1 MPWDLGDSVPLTIQI
16 RDSDGN
22 LANATDVSVAVT
34 LPDGSTHNS
43 GSILPVSVG
52 QYEYDYATLQAGRHN
67 VRWVATGTNA
77 SAYTDSFVV
86 DPADDGDFISL
97 QDAKTFL
104 RLDLTQTTYDELL
117 RVYISSACEMI
128 TDRMGPVS
136 PKTVSETKSVFQA
149 QFMLQQYPVIA
160 VISVEMLPGPVA
172 VDQADLDAGNS
183 GWYLADARTGRLRH
197 TRQFCGQ
204 LRVTYRVGR
213 SPLPSNFRLAALELV
228 AHQWRMSQMNSAGGR
243 PAVNFDSQTVP
254 GTSFALPYTVRQ
266 LLGLDKRSQS
276 RVFS

>member
-16 RDSDGN
+16 KDSDGN
-22 LANATDVSVAVT
+22 LANATDVSVTVT
-34 LPDGSTHNS
+34 LPDGSTHDS
-43 GSILPVSVG
+43 GSVLPTSVG

-97 QDAKTFL
+97 RDAKTFL
-104 RLDLTQTTYDELL
+104 RLDLAQTTYDELL

-136 PKTVSETKSVFQA
+136 PKTVTEVKYARDT

-160 VISVEMLPGPVA
+160 VTSVEMLPGPITIN
-172 VDQADLDAGNS
+172 QGDLETGDS
-183 GWYLADARTGRLRH
+183 GWYLADASIGRLRH
-197 TRQFCGQ
+197 TNRFTGNV
-204 LRVTYRVGR
+204 RVTYRVGR

-243 PAVNFDSQTVP
+243 PTVNFDAQTVP

>member
-22 LANATDVSVAVT
+22 LANATDVSVTVT
-34 LPDGSTHNS
+34 LPDGSVVDS
-43 GSILPVSVG
+43 GSIIPVDVG
-52 QYEYDYATLQAGRHN
+52 QYEYDYPTVQAGRHN

-77 SAYTDSFVV
+77 SAFTDSFVV

-97 QDAKTFL
+97 RDTKTFL
-104 RLDLTQTTYDELL
+104 RLDLDQTTYDELL

-136 PKTVSETKSVFQA
+136 PKTEVDTKCLYGNLFI
-149 QFMLQQYPVIA
+149 LKQYPVIA
-160 VISVEMLPGPVA
+160 ITSVEMLPGPVA
-172 VDQADLDAGNS
+172 IDQGDLETGAI
-183 GWYLADARTGRLRH
+183 GWYLEDATTGKLKH
-197 TRQFCGQ
+197 TNRFTGNI
-204 LRVTYRVGR
+204 RVTYRVGR

-243 PAVNFDSQTVP
+243 PSVNFDPQTVP
-254 GTSFALPYTVRQ
+254 GTSFALPYSVRQ

-276 RVFS
+276 RVFL